1 MFLPA
6 VHVSASTQNFAI
18 LSHYQHPPYV
28 TSTSDGLTFE
38 LANYLTRKSGGRY
51 RFQSQILPKRR
62 LLNLLRSNTEDALV
76 PWVTPEWMPEAIS
89 FRPDWS
95 DTIMESNDLVISSQ
109 QKPLEWQGP
118 VSASGLRFGGI
129 LGHVYT
135 DLMTAFAQG
144 TIIRDDAPDDASNLM
159 KLRKQRI
166 DFLFLQD
173 HAVQYYLHRHPALMA
188 DLYISKSKRNSK
200 PHQLKIMLR
209 VRNEADKSAILL
221 IINRMPQDAE
231 WQSILKRYG
240 LGI

>member
-1 MFLPA
+1 
-6 VHVSASTQNFAI
+6 
-18 LSHYQHPPYV
+18 
-28 TSTSDGLTFE
+28 
-38 LANYLTRKSGGRY
+38 
-51 RFQSQILPKRR
+51 
-62 LLNLLRSNTEDALV
+62 
-76 PWVTPEWMPEAIS
+76 MPEAIS